1 MRYLYISFIF
11 FFLSIKNIY
20 ALELSCLFEEVHQ
33 NGEVHQGV
41 LIVKDKRFRYQYFS
55 PNLYTIIHK
64 KNLFFYLENR
74 DKTKFFKI
82 SKNTDLLESIV
93 DIINDIPDVKSV
105 YHVRDSIIKVEYSNQ
120 EKTIKRVVVL
130 SDQQN
135 MSVYLNEC
143 IDKSIKDIYFSW
155 SPFWDYKH

>member
-1 MRYLYISFIF
+1 MRYLFIF
-11 FFLSIKNIY
+11 FILFFIKNIS
-20 ALELSCLFEEVHQ
+20 ALEISCLFEEVHQ

-41 LIVKDKRFRYQYFS
+41 LVVKDKKFRYQYYS

-64 KNLFFYLENR
+64 ENLFFYIENR

-82 SKNTDLLESIV
+82 IENTDLLESIV
-93 DIINDIPDVKSV
+93 AIINDIPDVKSEYYV
-105 YHVRDSIIKVEYSNQ
+105 KDTLIKVEYSSQ
-120 EKTIKRVVVL
+120 EKILKRVVVL

-143 IDKSIKDIYFSW
+143 KDIPIKNIYFSW